1 MHILAAC
8 LFGAIIVVSLAVM
21 AGVYATAQSPS
32 EGRVA
37 VIFSPSTS
45 DEQAI
50 TAITIAGA
58 RPIGQGWVRWVWAA
72 DLDTASAKSL
82 EAAGALLVVR
92 ELPFVAALGCAGS
105 YVANTI
111 KLPSPAVKP
120 AR

>member
-8 LFGAIIVVSLAVM
+8 LFGGIILIWLAVM

-37 VIFSPSTS
+37 VIFSPSVN

-50 TAITIAGA
+50 SIITNTGA

-82 EAAGALLVVR
+82 ETAGALLVVR

-105 YVANTI
+105 FAASTI
-111 KLPSPAVKP
+111 TIPAPEPGSV
-120 AR
+120 R

>member
-1 MHILAAC
+1 MHLLAAC
-8 LFGAIIVVSLAVM
+8 LFGAIIVAWLAVM
-21 AGVYATAQSPS
+21 AGVYATAKSPS

-50 TAITIAGA
+50 AAITIAGA

-72 DLDTASAKSL
+72 DLDTASAKGL
-82 EAAGALLVVR
+82 ETAGALLVVR

-105 YVANTI
+105 YAATTI
-111 KLPSPAVKP
+111 KLPVPASVP